1 MTAGIEGIGKSV
13 LNDPRNI
20 EALKAAGVSDKALPI
35 DRTKQYP
42 ADAKSEK
49 ELQSQCEGWLMLR
62 DYRRLTAEHAMKGGY
77 VRGWFGHRPAGKRNN
92 KRNPFMPDLAIFA
105 AGGKCLLVELKHPPI
120 KYEDG
125 QEAMI
130 SRGIWKLAT
139 TLDEFIA
146 LVKAWEEG
154 SAE

>member
-1 MTAGIEGIGKSV
+1 MRPTIRD
-13 LNDPRNI
+13 LNDPKD
-20 EALKAAGVSDKALPI
+20 LAAYGILP
-35 DRTKQYP
+35 KLVPGAYP

-77 VRGWFGHRPAGKRNN
+77 VRGWFGHWINN

-139 TLDEFIA
+139 TLDQFIA

-154 SAE
+154 SAG